1 MLSKQNKRG
10 KEILPRVS
18 VMVLLVPKKRNNN
31 KKNRNKVILRNEK
44 SFLSEKL
51 NNDIEVSEK
60 QCDQSYFLVPFQY
73 C

>member
-18 VMVLLVPKKRNNN
+18 VMVLLVLKKRNNK

-51 NNDIEVSEK
+51 NNDI
-60 QCDQSYFLVPFQY
+60 
-73 C
+73 